1 MARDMKDLLVDI
13 FVKEDRMRVVAE
25 LPSVQEDNIA
35 INLVE
40 DTLSI
45 SALGKR
51 PSYYRDIELPRPCKT
66 VIGKIYS
73 SGILEIA
80 LR

>member
-1 MARDMKDLLVDI
+1 MTRDMKDLIVDI

-25 LPSVQEDNIA
+25 LPIVQEENIA
-35 INLVE
+35 INLVT

-51 PSYYRDIELPRPCKT
+51 LSYYRDVELPRPCKT
-66 VIGKIYS
+66 VIGKMYS
-73 SGILEIA
+73 NGILEIA
-80 LR
+80 LC